1 MVVVI
6 ASLKAVY
13 AAAAIVV
20 LLLLVL
26 FVYRESKGFK
36 VVRYSFVNGK
46 LKVGHFKMAF
56 ISDLH
61 DCELSAGNKDVLA
74 AIDEEAPDAV
84 IFAGD
89 MVTSSL
95 EPGYHDSKALKFI
108 KAVAEKYPV
117 YYGIGNHEEKLRRC
131 PEVHPG
137 EFEKLLGRL
146 REIGA
151 PLLIDEKASAEEAG
165 VDFYGLDLE
174 HDYYRRFKTRHFPD
188 DYLERKLGKN
198 DTSKVSVLI
207 AHNPEHFSQYAAW
220 KPDYVLSG
228 HVHGGIVSLPFLG
241 GVISPQLKLFP
252 KYDAGVFEEGGSVMI
267 LTRGLG
273 THTVPIRIFNKAE
286 VVIIDLY
293 KESDKTTKEV

>member
-13 AAAAIVV
+13 AAAATFVV
-20 LLLLVL
+20 LLLVL
-26 FVYRESKGFK
+26 LVYRESKGFK

-46 LKVGHFKMAF
+46 LKVGHFRMAF

-61 DCELSAGNKDVLA
+61 DCEISADNKDVLK
-74 AIDEEAPDAV
+74 AIDDEAPDAV

-95 EPGYHDSKALKFI
+95 EPGYHDSNALKFI
-108 KAVAEKYPV
+108 KALAGKYPV

-131 PEVHPG
+131 PDVHPG
-137 EFEKLLGRL
+137 EFERL
-146 REIGA
+146 CDELSEMGA
-151 PLLIDEKASAEEAG
+151 PLLIDAKASDTKAG

-188 DYLERKLGKN
+188 DYLEKKLGKN
-198 DTSKVSVLI
+198 DTSGVSVLI
-207 AHNPEHFSQYAAW
+207 AHNPEHFEQYAQW

-228 HVHGGIVSLPFLG
+228 HVHGGIVSIPFLG
-241 GVISPQLKLFP
+241 GVISPQLKFFP
-252 KYDAGVFEEGGSVMI
+252 RYDAGVFERDGSMMI

-293 KESDKTTKEV
+293 KDSDKTTKEV